1 VNNHKLFVGMK
12 NLVLITFILF
22 AIGCN
27 KKEHLRSV
35 DDIPG
40 LGGDT
45 WVKGPIDYWI
55 FDHLTKPFNISVK
68 YKWDQFELELNKNL
82 VPPREEKI
90 IPVMEAV
97 KKVWIDTYIAEA
109 GDVFMRTYCP
119 KFFVLCGS
127 ASWNTDGTITLGTA
141 EGGRKIVLYVLN
153 DFRTKAMPDYQ
164 PSDSAT
170 IKQMFHTIEHEF
182 GHILHQN
189 VLYPDDFKRITPG
202 FYTANWN
209 NVSDNAARRDGFVT
223 AYSMSAPDEDFVE
236 MISMMLIE
244 GKAGFDKI
252 VNSIP
257 AGVSINGT
265 SQADAMARLRKKE
278 SMVVAY
284 YKDVWGMDF
293 YSLQTRVRAAVDEL
307 IK

>member
-1 VNNHKLFVGMK
+1 MRIVVAYL
-12 NLVLITFILF
+12 LIVLLG
-22 AIGCN
+22 IGC
-27 KKEHLRSV
+27 KKSENLGSV

-45 WVKGPIDYWI
+45 WDKGPIDNWVYTN
-55 FDHLTKPFNISVK
+55 LTKPFNISVK

-90 IPVMEAV
+90 VPVMEAV

-109 GDVFMRTYCP
+109 GEVFMKTYCP

-153 DFRTKAMPDYQ
+153 DFRTKSMPDYRA
-164 PSDSAT
+164 SDSMG

-189 VLYPDDFKRITPG
+189 VLYPDDYKRITPG

-223 AYSMSAPDEDFVE
+223 AYAMSAPDEDFVE
-236 MISMMLIE
+236 MISIMLTE

-257 AGVSINGT
+257 AGASQNGIT
-265 SQADAMARLRKKE
+265 QADAKAKLRKKE
-278 SMVVAY
+278 AMVVAY

-293 YSLQTRVRAAVDEL
+293 YRLQSRVRAAVDAL

>member
-1 VNNHKLFVGMK
+1 MRILISYLCIALLF
-12 NLVLITFILF
+12 
-22 AIGCN
+22 IGC
-27 KKEHLRSV
+27 KKSENLGSV

-45 WVKGPIDYWI
+45 WDKGPIDNWVYTN
-55 FDHLTKPFNISVK
+55 LTKPFNISVK

-109 GDVFMRTYCP
+109 GEVFMKTYCP

-153 DFRTKAMPDYQ
+153 DFRTKSMPDYRA
-164 PSDSAT
+164 SDST
-170 IKQMFHTIEHEF
+170 GIKQMFHTIEHEF

-189 VLYPDDFKRITPG
+189 VLYPDDYKRITPG

-223 AYSMSAPDEDFVE
+223 AYAMSAPDEDFVE
-236 MISMMLIE
+236 MISMMLTE

-257 AGVSINGT
+257 AGTSQNGIT
-265 SQADAMARLRKKE
+265 QADAKAKLRKKE
-278 SMVVAY
+278 AMVVAY

-293 YSLQTRVRAAVDEL
+293 YRLQTRVRAAVDEL

>member
-1 VNNHKLFVGMK
+1 
-12 NLVLITFILF
+12 
-22 AIGCN
+22 
-27 KKEHLRSV
+27 
-35 DDIPG
+35 
-40 LGGDT
+40 
-45 WVKGPIDYWI
+45 
-55 FDHLTKPFNISVK
+55 
-68 YKWDQFELELNKNL
+68 
-82 VPPREEKI
+82 
-90 IPVMEAV
+90 
-97 KKVWIDTYIAEA
+97 
-109 GDVFMRTYCP
+109 

-153 DFRTKAMPDYQ
+153 DFRTKAMPDYRA
-164 PSDSAT
+164 SDSMG

-189 VLYPDDFKRITPG
+189 VLYPDDYKRITPG
-202 FYTANWN
+202 LYTANWN

-236 MISMMLIE
+236 MISMMLTE
-244 GKAGFDKI
+244 GNAGFDKI

-257 AGVSINGT
+257 AGSSQNGIT
-265 SQADAMARLRKKE
+265 QADAKAKLRKKE
-278 SMVVAY
+278 AMVVAY

-293 YSLQTRVRAAVDEL
+293 YRLQTRVRAAVDGL

>member
-1 VNNHKLFVGMK
+1 MRVALSYFCILLLLF
-12 NLVLITFILF
+12 IS
-22 AIGCN
+22 C
-27 KKEHLRSV
+27 KKSEDLGSV

-40 LGGDT
+40 LGGDA
-45 WVKGPIDYWI
+45 WQKGPIDTWI
-55 FDHLTKPFNISVK
+55 YSNLTKPFNISVK

-82 VPPREEKI
+82 VPPMEEKI
-90 IPVMEAV
+90 VPVMEAV

-109 GDVFMRTYCP
+109 GDVFMKTYCP

-153 DFRTKAMPDYQ
+153 DFRTKSMPGFR
-164 PSDSAT
+164 PSDST
-170 IKQMFHTIEHEF
+170 GIKQMFHTIEHEF

-189 VLYPDDFKRITPG
+189 VLYPDDYKRITPG

-236 MISMMLIE
+236 MISMMLTE
-244 GKAGFDKI
+244 GRAGFDKI

-257 AGVSINGT
+257 AGASQNGIT
-265 SQADAMARLRKKE
+265 QADAKAKLRKKE
-278 SMVVAY
+278 AMVVAY
-284 YKDVWGMDF
+284 YKDVWGIDF
-293 YSLQTRVRAAVDEL
+293 YRLQSRVREAVDSL

>member
-1 VNNHKLFVGMK
+1 MRL
-12 NLVLITFILF
+12 LLSYLCI
-22 AIGCN
+22 AIVIISC
-27 KKEHLRSV
+27 KKSEDLGSV

-45 WVKGPIDYWI
+45 WTQGPIDNWI
-55 FDHLTKPFNISVK
+55 YSNLTQPFNISVK

-90 IPVMEAV
+90 VPVMEAV

-109 GDVFMRTYCP
+109 GEVFMKTYCP

-153 DFRTKAMPDYQ
+153 DFRTKSMPGYR
-164 PSDSAT
+164 PSDSMG

-189 VLYPDDFKRITPG
+189 VLYPDDYKRITPG

-223 AYSMSAPDEDFVE
+223 AYAMSAPDEDFVE
-236 MISMMLIE
+236 MISMMLTE
-244 GKAGFDKI
+244 GKAGFNKI

-257 AGVSINGT
+257 PGT
-265 SQADAMARLRKKE
+265 SQNGITQADAIARLRKKE
-278 SMVVAY
+278 AMVVAY

-293 YSLQTRVRAAVDEL
+293 YRLQTRVREAVDSL

>member
-1 VNNHKLFVGMK
+1 MK
-12 NLVLITFILF
+12 KIATYLCIVLL
-22 AIGCN
+22 AIGC
-27 KKEHLRSV
+27 KKSENLGSV
-35 DDIPG
+35 NDIPG

-45 WVKGPIDYWI
+45 WVKGPIDNWVY
-55 FDHLTKPFNISVK
+55 DNLTRPFNISVK
-68 YKWDQFELELNKNL
+68 YKWDQFELELNKDL
-82 VPPREEKI
+82 VPPDEEKI

-97 KKVWIDTYIAEA
+97 KKVWIDTYIAES
-109 GDVFMRTYCP
+109 GDVFIKTYCP

-153 DFRTKAMPDYQ
+153 DFRTKAMADYT
-164 PSDSAT
+164 PSDSNT
-170 IKQMFHTIEHEF
+170 VKQLFHTIEHEF

-189 VLYPDDFKRITPG
+189 VLYREDFKRITPG

-209 NVSDNAARRDGFVT
+209 NVSDNAARQDGFVT

-244 GKAGFDKI
+244 GRAGFDKI

-257 AGVSINGT
+257 SGASINGIT
-265 SQADAMARLRKKE
+265 QADAIAKLRKKE
-278 SMVVAY
+278 AMVVGY
-284 YKDVWGMDF
+284 YKDVWGIDF
-293 YSLQTRVRAAVDEL
+293 YSLQTRVRGAVDEL

>member
-1 VNNHKLFVGMK
+1 MRIVLSYLCIVMLFFSCK
-12 NLVLITFILF
+12 KSENL
-22 AIGCN
+22 G
-27 KKEHLRSV
+27 SV

-40 LGGDT
+40 LGGDI
-45 WVKGPIDYWI
+45 WDKGPIDNWI
-55 FDHLTKPFNISVK
+55 YSNLTKPFNISVK

-90 IPVMEAV
+90 VPVMEAV

-109 GDVFMRTYCP
+109 GDVFMKTYCP

-153 DFRTKAMPDYQ
+153 DFRTKAMPDYRA
-164 PSDSAT
+164 SDSMG

-189 VLYPDDFKRITPG
+189 VLYPDDYKRITPG

-223 AYSMSAPDEDFVE
+223 AYAMSAPDEDFVE
-236 MISMMLIE
+236 MISMMLTE
-244 GKAGFDKI
+244 GRAGFDKI

-257 AGVSINGT
+257 AGSSQNGIT
-265 SQADAMARLRKKE
+265 QADAKAKLRKKE
-278 SMVVAY
+278 AMVVAY

-293 YSLQTRVRAAVDEL
+293 YRLQSRVRAAVDSL

>member
-1 VNNHKLFVGMK
+1 MK
-12 NLVLITFILF
+12 KIASYLCIILL
-22 AIGCN
+22 AIGC
-27 KKEHLRSV
+27 KKSENLGSV

-45 WVKGPIDYWI
+45 WVKGPIDNWVY
-55 FDHLTKPFNISVK
+55 DNLTKPFNISVK
-68 YKWDQFELELNKNL
+68 YKWDQFELELNKDL
-82 VPPREEKI
+82 VPPDETKI
-90 IPVMEAV
+90 VPVMEAV

-109 GDVFMRTYCP
+109 GDVFIKNYCP

-153 DFRTKAMPDYQ
+153 DFRTKAMADYT
-164 PSDSAT
+164 PSDSET
-170 IKQMFHTIEHEF
+170 VKQLFHTIEHEF

-189 VLYPDDFKRITPG
+189 VLYPEDFKRITPG

-223 AYSMSAPDEDFVE
+223 AYAMSAPDEDFVE
-236 MISMMLIE
+236 MIAMMLIE
-244 GKAGFDKI
+244 GRAGFDKI
-252 VNSIP
+252 VNAIP
-257 AGVSINGT
+257 SGTSINGIT
-265 SQADAMARLRKKE
+265 QADAIAKLRKKE
-278 SMVVAY
+278 AMVVAY
-284 YKDVWGMDF
+284 YKDVWSIDF
-293 YSLQTRVRAAVDEL
+293 YSLQTRVRSAVDAL

>member
-1 VNNHKLFVGMK
+1 MRVILSYLCIVLLFTNCK
-12 NLVLITFILF
+12 KSENL
-22 AIGCN
+22 G
-27 KKEHLRSV
+27 SV

-40 LGGDT
+40 LGGDV
-45 WVKGPIDYWI
+45 WDKGPIDNWI
-55 FDHLTKPFNISVK
+55 YSNLTKPFNISVK
-68 YKWDQFELELNKNL
+68 YKWDQFELQLNKNL
-82 VPPREEKI
+82 VPPKEEKI
-90 IPVMEAV
+90 VPVMEAV

-109 GDVFMRTYCP
+109 GEVFMKTYCP

-153 DFRTKAMPDYQ
+153 DFRTKAMPDYRA
-164 PSDSAT
+164 SDSMG

-189 VLYPDDFKRITPG
+189 VLYPDDYKRITPG

-223 AYSMSAPDEDFVE
+223 AYAMSAPDEDFVE
-236 MISMMLIE
+236 MISIMLTE
-244 GKAGFDKI
+244 GRAGFDKI

-257 AGVSINGT
+257 AGSSQNGIT
-265 SQADAMARLRKKE
+265 QADAKAKLRKKE
-278 SMVVAY
+278 AMVVAY

-293 YSLQTRVRAAVDEL
+293 YRLQSRVRAAVDGL

>member
-1 VNNHKLFVGMK
+1 MRILLSYLCIALLF
-12 NLVLITFILF
+12 L
-22 AIGCN
+22 AC
-27 KKEHLRSV
+27 KKSEDLGSV

-45 WVKGPIDYWI
+45 WDKGPIDNWVYTN
-55 FDHLTKPFNISVK
+55 LTKPFNISVK

-109 GDVFMRTYCP
+109 GEVFMKTYCP

-153 DFRTKAMPDYQ
+153 DFRTKSMPDYRA
-164 PSDSAT
+164 SDSMG

-189 VLYPDDFKRITPG
+189 VLYPDDYKRITPG

-223 AYSMSAPDEDFVE
+223 AYAMSAPDEDFVE
-236 MISMMLIE
+236 MISIMLTE

-257 AGVSINGT
+257 AGTSDNGIT
-265 SQADAMARLRKKE
+265 QADAKAKLRKKE
-278 SMVVAY
+278 AMVVAY

-293 YSLQTRVRAAVDEL
+293 YRLQTRVRTAVDSL

>member
-1 VNNHKLFVGMK
+1 MK
-12 NLVLITFILF
+12 KIAIYLLITFLVT
-22 AIGCN
+22 GC
-27 KKEHLRSV
+27 KKSEHLGSV

-45 WVKGPIDYWI
+45 WVKGPIDNWVY
-55 FDHLTKPFNISVK
+55 DNLTKPFNISVK

-82 VPPREEKI
+82 VPPDEEKI
-90 IPVMEAV
+90 VPVMEAV

-109 GDVFMRTYCP
+109 GEVFIKTYCP

-153 DFRTKAMPDYQ
+153 EFRTKGMADFQ

-170 IKQMFHTIEHEF
+170 VKQLFHTIEHEF

-189 VLYPDDFKRITPG
+189 VLYPEDFKRITPG

-209 NVSDNAARRDGFVT
+209 NVSDYAARRDGFVT
-223 AYSMSAPDEDFVE
+223 AYAMSAPDEDFVE
-236 MISMMLIE
+236 MIAMMLLE
-244 GKAGFDKI
+244 GRAGFNKI
-252 VNSIP
+252 VASIP
-257 AGVSINGT
+257 AGTSINNVT
-265 SQADAMARLRKKE
+265 QADAIAKLRKKE
-278 SMVVAY
+278 AMVVAY
-284 YKDVWGMDF
+284 FKDVWGIDF
-293 YSLQTRVRAAVDEL
+293 YSLQMRVRGAVEEL

>member
-1 VNNHKLFVGMK
+1 MRIIIAYLLILLLGVG
-12 NLVLITFILF
+12 
-22 AIGCN
+22 C
-27 KKEHLRSV
+27 KKEENLGSV

-45 WVKGPIDYWI
+45 WDKGPIDNWI
-55 FDHLTKPFNISVK
+55 YSNLTKPFNISVK

-82 VPPREEKI
+82 VPPKEEKI
-90 IPVMEAV
+90 VPVMEAV

-109 GDVFMRTYCP
+109 GDVFMKTYCP

-153 DFRTKAMPDYQ
+153 DFRTKAMPDYRA
-164 PSDSAT
+164 SDSMG

-189 VLYPDDFKRITPG
+189 VLYPDDYKRITPG

-223 AYSMSAPDEDFVE
+223 AYAMSAPDEDFVE
-236 MISMMLIE
+236 MISMMLTE
-244 GKAGFDKI
+244 GRAGFDKI

-257 AGVSINGT
+257 AGSSQNGIT
-265 SQADAMARLRKKE
+265 QADAKAKLRKKE
-278 SMVVAY
+278 AMVVAY

-293 YSLQTRVRAAVDEL
+293 YRLQTRVRAAVDSL

>member
-1 VNNHKLFVGMK
+1 MRIVLSYLCIVMLFFSCK
-12 NLVLITFILF
+12 KSENL
-22 AIGCN
+22 G
-27 KKEHLRSV
+27 SV

-40 LGGDT
+40 LGGDI
-45 WVKGPIDYWI
+45 WDKGPIDNWI
-55 FDHLTKPFNISVK
+55 YSNLTKPFNISVK

-90 IPVMEAV
+90 VPVMEAV

-109 GDVFMRTYCP
+109 GDVFMKTYCP

-153 DFRTKAMPDYQ
+153 DFRTKAMPDYRA
-164 PSDSAT
+164 SDSMG

-189 VLYPDDFKRITPG
+189 VLYPDDYKRITPG

-223 AYSMSAPDEDFVE
+223 AYAMSAPDEDFVE
-236 MISMMLIE
+236 MISMMLTE
-244 GKAGFDKI
+244 GRAGFDKI

-257 AGVSINGT
+257 AGTSQNGIT
-265 SQADAMARLRKKE
+265 QADAKAKLRKKE
-278 SMVVAY
+278 AMVVAY

-293 YSLQTRVRAAVDEL
+293 YRLQSRVRAAVDSL

>member
-1 VNNHKLFVGMK
+1 MK
-12 NLVLITFILF
+12 NISLYICIIFLSV
-22 AIGCN
+22 AC
-27 KKEHLRSV
+27 KKSEHLGSV

-45 WVKGPIDYWI
+45 WTKGPIDNWI
-55 FDHLTKPFNISVK
+55 YTNLTKPFNISVK

-82 VPPREEKI
+82 VPPKEEKI
-90 IPVMEAV
+90 VPVMEAV

-153 DFRTKAMPDYQ
+153 DFRTKEMPGYTS
-164 PSDSAT
+164 SDSLT

-189 VLYPDDFKRITPG
+189 VLYPEDFKRITPG

-236 MISMMLIE
+236 MISMMLTE
-244 GKAGFDKI
+244 GKAGFDRI

-257 AGVSINGT
+257 AGSSQNGT
-265 SQADAMARLRKKE
+265 SQADAVAKLRKKE

-284 YKDVWGMDF
+284 YKDVWGIDF
-293 YSLQTRVRAAVDEL
+293 YRLQTRVRTAVEGL

>member
-1 VNNHKLFVGMK
+1 MRIIVSYLLVILLSVG
-12 NLVLITFILF
+12 
-22 AIGCN
+22 C
-27 KKEHLRSV
+27 KKEDNLGSV

-40 LGGDT
+40 LGGDV
-45 WVKGPIDYWI
+45 WDKGPIDNWI
-55 FDHLTKPFNISVK
+55 YSNLTKPFNISVK

-82 VPPREEKI
+82 VPPKEEKI
-90 IPVMEAV
+90 VPVMEAV

-109 GDVFMRTYCP
+109 GEVFMKTYCP

-153 DFRTKAMPDYQ
+153 DFRTKTMPDYRA
-164 PSDSAT
+164 SDSMG

-189 VLYPDDFKRITPG
+189 VLYPDDYKRITPG

-223 AYSMSAPDEDFVE
+223 AYAMSAPDEDFVE
-236 MISMMLIE
+236 MISMMLTE
-244 GKAGFDKI
+244 GRAGFDKI

-257 AGVSINGT
+257 AGSSQNGIT
-265 SQADAMARLRKKE
+265 QADAKAKLRKKE
-278 SMVVAY
+278 AMVVAY

-293 YSLQTRVRAAVDEL
+293 YRLQSRVRAAVDDL